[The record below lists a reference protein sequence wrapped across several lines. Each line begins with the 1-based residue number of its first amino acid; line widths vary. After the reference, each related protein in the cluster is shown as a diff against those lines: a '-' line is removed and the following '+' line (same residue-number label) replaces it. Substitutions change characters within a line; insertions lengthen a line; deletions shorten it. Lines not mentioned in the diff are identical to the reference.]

1 MGDMVVEMTDFADG
15 WNMGCEER
23 VRSAFESLDL
33 CKLWGS
39 SLK

>member
-1 MGDMVVEMTDFADG
+1 MTSFAGG
-15 WNMGCEER
+15 WNMGYKGKIR
-23 VRSAFESLDL
+23 DAIESLDL